1 MVRAKESDAMQLII
15 GRLLVVVAAIAFRLS
30 LPKNRQPRWFA
41 NTAWESPIVI
51 AMLLAFGM
59 GVLFSIVG
67 AVA

>member
-1 MVRAKESDAMQLII
+1 MQLII
-15 GRLLVVVAAIAFRLS
+15 GLLLVVVAAIAFRLS
-30 LPKNRQPRWFA
+30 LPKNGQPRWFV

-51 AMLLAFGM
+51 AILLAFGM